1 MMNHLIV
8 YAHPSKNSFGQKLV
22 DALVD
27 QGQAQGWEVVVR
39 DLYALGFNPVLSAA
53 DLEALHQGITPDE
66 ILEEQAYISQADLVT
81 VIYPLWWAGFPAILK
96 GYIDRV
102 LSWGFAYTVQDG
114 AIKGLLA
121 GKKVFVLTTLGNNL
135 SNYEANNLLT
145 AFQTIHRDEIFGF
158 CGMELVAHRF
168 FEKVTTAD
176 HLLMAQYINEVLE
189 LYPHEVGAGAA
200 L

>member
-1 MMNHLIV
+1 MNHLIV
-8 YAHPSKNSFGQKLV
+8 YAHPSQNSFGQKLV
-22 DALVD
+22 DVLVEHS
-27 QGQAQGWEVVVR
+27 QAQGWEVVLR
-39 DLYALGFNPVLSAA
+39 DLYAIGFNPVLSAS
-53 DLEALHQGITPDE
+53 DLDLLHKGITPDE
-66 ILEEQAYISQADLVT
+66 ILEEQKYIVQADLVT

-102 LSWGFAYTVQDG
+102 LSWGFAYTAVDG
-114 AIKGLLA
+114 KIKGLLR

-158 CGMELVAHRF
+158 CGMEVVAHRF

-176 HLLMAQYINEVLE
+176 SVLLSQYTNEVLD
-189 LYPHEVGAGAA
+189 LYPHTVGAETA